1 MRGRIK
7 MITNKDIEYVAG
19 LAKLKLSDEEKERLT
34 SQMDGIV
41 EFANKISE
49 LNTDNVEPTNHILK
63 VQNVMREDAVKPSY
77 DRNEIIKNAPVK
89 EAGCII
95 VPSVQ

>member
-1 MRGRIK
+1 
-7 MITNKDIEYVAG
+7 MITNKDIEYVAR
-19 LAKLKLSDEEKERLT
+19 LAKLKVPESEIESLT
-34 SQMDGIV
+34 RQMDGIV

-49 LNTDNVEPTNHILK
+49 LDTENVEPTNHILK
-63 VQNVMREDAVKPSY
+63 VQNVMREDEVKPSY
-77 DRNEIIKNAPVK
+77 DRNEIIKNAPHK

>member
-1 MRGRIK
+1 

-19 LAKLKLSDEEKERLT
+19 LAKLKISESEMENLT
-34 SQMDGIV
+34 RQMDAIV

-49 LNTDNVEPTNHILK
+49 LDTENVEPTNHILR
-63 VQNVMREDAVKPSY
+63 VQNVMREDVVVPSY
-77 DRNEIIKNAPVK
+77 DRNEIIKNAPKK

>member
-1 MRGRIK
+1 

-19 LAKLKLSDEEKERLT
+19 LAKLKISESEMETLT
-34 SQMDGIV
+34 HQMDGIV

-49 LNTDNVEPTNHILK
+49 LDTENVEPTNHILR
-63 VQNVMREDAVKPSY
+63 VQNVMREDIVVPSY
-77 DRNEIIKNAPVK
+77 DRNEIIKNAPKK